1 MVQQLSM
8 FDAPQRVKEF
18 EINDVVEVVVDPQE
32 KDVETIFYLP
42 KFAGMKGR
50 IVKVIRRPS
59 LQYEVD
65 FNGKIASVYHSE
77 LEGTE

>member
-1 MVQQLSM
+1 MVQQLSI
-8 FDAPQRVKEF
+8 FDALPIQKEF

-65 FNGKIASVYHSE
+65 FNGQLASVYHDE
-77 LEGTE
+77 LE